1 MISWSA
7 RPLLLIGKHTV
18 NILFLL
24 VFSTMLYFQNLLKA
38 DIHKHM
44 LQLLWTEETRNT
56 FGG

>member
-7 RPLLLIGKHTV
+7 RPLLLIGKHKV

-24 VFSTMLYFQNLLKA
+24 VFSTTLYFQNLLKA

-44 LQLLWTEETRNT
+44 LQLLWTEET
-56 FGG
+56 